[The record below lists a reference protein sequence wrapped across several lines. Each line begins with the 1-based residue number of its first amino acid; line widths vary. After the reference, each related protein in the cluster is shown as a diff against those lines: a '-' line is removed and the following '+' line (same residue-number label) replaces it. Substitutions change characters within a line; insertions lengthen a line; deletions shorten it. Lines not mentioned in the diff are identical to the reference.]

1 MNAAPSWLPARPDR
15 PTAPNAPNGN
25 TFGWSQPTENNIPAI
40 QPPGLTHTASPKR
53 TAWDI
58 LAKTSLAGMTVVN
71 GGLFLSPHIA
81 KTLAKQSVQRNI
93 KTVIGNRFGEK
104 WGSKI
109 EQWAQKNSNYDTIKA
124 NFTRAAAF
132 TGLLQLNTGYQVG
145 INTQQPSKSLSS
157 LTGTMTQ
164 ALTCLKVEIP
174 YFQTLT
180 YLSSF
185 FWFSGETND
194 IKNTNNPGQR
204 REFDQHRLFRAF
216 KGEQRA
222 GEKGFF
228 NELWNTLKFMGKDF
242 RYTLSNGP
250 WKNLQ
255 DAIKNKEDLKKPQP
269 YQTAIG
275 AQLNLLAFIAASAAF
290 LAQKRE
296 IKNNPHLKLE
306 MKDFG
311 KWPAEVR
318 KIPERFT
325 RLSQFVMVFSI
336 ISYLPVLM
344 RALQSKGEVDGALTF
359 MGVPMIT
366 GSQVL
371 KGTQVIKHWQGL
383 LSMGSPIVNEGKR
396 INSKKYRAQ
405 VNYLTALQQEALR
418 NPSLRATDILQQLES
433 NPQQLKAM
441 AETMGQ
447 FRVDY
452 ILNLLRAGAIKQQT
466 EPVTLASYLQPLLTL
481 GA

>member
-1 MNAAPSWLPARPDR
+1 LNALADASQGGYGWNPPQDTQPAALAPATLTQS
-15 PTAPNAPNGN
+15 AP
-25 TFGWSQPTENNIPAI
+25 
-40 QPPGLTHTASPKR
+40 PKR
-53 TAWDI
+53 NGWDI
-58 LAKTSLAGMTVVN
+58 LAKTSLTGMTVVN
-71 GGLFLSPHIA
+71 GGLFLSPY
-81 KTLAKQSVQRNI
+81 LAKALAKPSVQRNI
-93 KTVIGNRFGEK
+93 KTAIGNRLGEK
-104 WGSKI
+104 WGTKV
-109 EQWAQKNSNYDTIKA
+109 EQWAKQNSNYDTIKA
-124 NFTRAAAF
+124 NFTRAASFA
-132 TGLLQLNTGYQVG
+132 GLLQLNTGYQVG

-204 REFDQHRLFRAF
+204 REFDQNRLFRAF

-222 GEKGFF
+222 DEKGFF
-228 NELWNTLKFMGKDF
+228 RELWNTLKFMGKDF

-255 DAIKNKEDLKKPQP
+255 EAIKNKEDLKKPQP

-290 LAQKRE
+290 WAQKRE
-296 IKNNPHLKLE
+296 IRNNPQLKLSN
-306 MKDFG
+306 FS
-311 KWPAEVR
+311 KWPAEFK
-318 KIPERFT
+318 KIPQRFS

-359 MGVPMIT
+359 LGVPMIT
-366 GSQVL
+366 ASQVL
-371 KGTQVIKHWQGL
+371 KGTLDIKHWQGL

-418 NPSLRATDILQQLES
+418 NPNLQATDILYRLES
-433 NPQQLKAM
+433 SPQQLKAM
-441 AETMGQ
+441 ADTMGQ

-466 EPVTLASYLQPLLTL
+466 EHVTLATYLQPLLTL